1 MDVNINGRFISF
13 FKENGEKESGRIEL
27 LASIEQPKNNFTTH
41 KNIPNFQ
48 FG

>member
-1 MDVNINGRFISF
+1 MDVSIFENGRFF
-13 FKENGEKESGRIEL
+13 TEKGEKVSGRIEL
-27 LASIEQPKNNFTTH
+27 LASIELLKNNFTTH

>member
-1 MDVNINGRFISF
+1 MDVSILVNGRFF
-13 FKENGEKESGRIEL
+13 FTEKGEKESGRIEL
-27 LASIEQPKNNFTTH
+27 LASIELLKNNFTTH